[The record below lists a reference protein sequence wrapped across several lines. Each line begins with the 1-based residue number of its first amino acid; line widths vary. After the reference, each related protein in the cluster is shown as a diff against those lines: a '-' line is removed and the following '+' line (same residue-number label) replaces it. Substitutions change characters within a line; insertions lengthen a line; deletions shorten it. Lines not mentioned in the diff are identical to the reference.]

1 MYGMSSVILELMVKI
16 LKSDLS
22 GGYVITGLSKS
33 TKSISILHLSK
44 SMLRERQSPF
54 LHLLPFQTSIF
65 YNPVYEIVNNHS
77 SSKIKENI
85 QILNNFRERKI
96 LSTESN

>member
-22 GGYVITGLSKS
+22 GGYVITGLFKS

-44 SMLRERQSPF
+44 SMLRERQSPN
-54 LHLLPFQTSIF
+54 
-65 YNPVYEIVNNHS
+65 YKN
-77 SSKIKENI
+77 
-85 QILNNFRERKI
+85 
-96 LSTESN
+96 